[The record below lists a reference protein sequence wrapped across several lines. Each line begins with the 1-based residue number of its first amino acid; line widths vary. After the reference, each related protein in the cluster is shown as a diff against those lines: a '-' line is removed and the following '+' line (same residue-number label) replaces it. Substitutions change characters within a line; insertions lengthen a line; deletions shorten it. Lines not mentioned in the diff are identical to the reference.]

1 MRKIITL
8 LFILITSVCLGQRFH
23 LATSNNVN
31 ISTSE
36 CFNVTP
42 AALASNDGE
51 IRITDFTGNTIST
64 TTGIFEFDVRPFEFI
79 VKKAECRYI
88 EGPNRGKTFTL
99 GGGYTIT
106 IDPTFDSYYEAGNN
120 GALYFEEINTSVL
133 YELNCNTNSIDASN
147 IIVDTDVVEWEYRFE
162 GNTKVLENS
171 QSRASLPIDFENF
184 DIDLNANNNK
194 LIDFR
199 YKLNGNVFSPWR
211 TYTIVVCSPKL
222 IEPNGIIEENET
234 CGGNNY
240 GSVTLTFDRN
250 VAEGYQMRYFIRQ
263 GTPPSDPSQ
272 LDLKSENPFPAQSY
286 ADISDVALV
295 DVGGGEYSGTYSG
308 LDGSFTD
315 TNGVTFDSAD
325 YYIIYQEVRYDF
337 PNVGDVDVKSG
348 EITPKFTISRPSE
361 IRIDI
366 PSENVIQPK
375 CAGEKGSVT
384 VVGSGGGYA
393 PNTNAELE
401 YGIQGD
407 PNSWQPSPTFSD
419 LDGGNYVFLARSP
432 NGCIGESG
440 SITINSL
447 TPLTFSNPNSGRASS
462 NTSRD
467 GFITINYDGGI
478 PNYSFKLEK
487 QITET
492 SNFEEVSTI
501 TIINNTQIKRVEF
514 GELEIGTYRITI
526 TDDNNCTLTSE
537 NIDVTSDPVP
547 DLASEQTDQI
557 SCFGGSDGRVSAE
570 VSNFTSNYRYQ
581 WVINGAA
588 SSIQSGSSG
597 IIELN
602 SINTPGDYVLRVS
615 SGRVSDA
622 DFNDPD
628 NFSTTTATYLIN
640 EPDPV
645 VMDSPVP
652 NDVSCNGSNDGSIV
666 LVLSGGTNY
675 EYTYELAPIESDW
688 IPLNGNTITN
698 LPPGFYRVTVRNE
711 NGCESAP
718 SASVFIDE
726 PDQLLVSEISE
737 QRKNVT
743 INGGNNGEI
752 VIESSGGTGPHSF
765 AWSGPNGFTSDQ
777 PNLFGLTAGEYQ
789 VVVTDSNNCSV
800 NLGPIPIT
808 EPGPLGITSLNPTNV
823 LCKGDATG
831 GIEAEVSG
839 TPPFTFIWTKD
850 SDPSFTGPDQAV
862 IGGLAVGTY
871 TLELSDASGDPTVS
885 SSVVVTEPLDALLS
899 EVITTD
905 VSCFNGGDGQIT
917 INATGGTTPYQYAI
931 DDGFGY
937 QTANTFTNLSPRTY
951 IVTVQDSNGCLYN
964 ANVVVGEPDAI
975 TIDTTNTSVTDAS
988 TTGGSD
994 GTIDLEVIGGTGAY
1008 SYEWSGPNVNGS
1020 AAQYLTGLVAGAY
1033 QVLVTD
1039 DNGCTFS
1046 GEFNVGEP
1054 GPLAITNIQEFNV
1067 GCNGE
1072 STGSITT
1079 TVTGNGTI
1087 TFEWR
1092 DVASNNVISIAGKDL
1107 EDVPAGIYTLT
1118 IADETANPP
1127 VSSRQITIQEPEELT
1142 VDIIPTEVSCFGGDD
1157 GVLQVNVS
1165 GGTPPFAYAIDG
1177 INFQNNNQFNN
1188 LVAGTYEV
1196 TVRDT
1201 NNCEVFTS
1209 GVITQPQELG
1219 IIVDQE
1225 KNLTAANTADGAISI
1240 TVFGGTA
1247 PFSYQWSSD
1256 NGFTSTDEDISNLE
1270 GGTYTLVIRDANNI
1284 IDGDGC
1290 YFTRDFRIAEPGE
1303 LIASLSQTVFLDCY
1317 GDDFGE
1323 LSANVDGGVA
1333 PYTYQW
1339 FAIQNGSNTLLSEDS
1354 GIIGD
1359 LSAGEYFVRVTDA
1372 NSISIDTA
1380 PLIIVAPDLLEIY
1393 IDGKVDVLCYGEATG
1408 NIAISV
1414 VGGTEPYQY
1423 YWDNGET
1430 TEDLSGL
1437 LAGDYVIEVVDANGC
1452 FTESSITIEAPSD
1465 PLRIASANL
1474 EDVSEYEANDGRIT
1488 LEISGGSGSYGIR
1501 WTRLSD
1507 NAFVGETKSIENLSA
1522 NTYEVAITDGNGC
1535 TFSESYIVSQP
1546 DIVEETMVSPS
1557 CAGTSD
1563 GSISVVVNKG
1573 NGVFTYSWNTGDTTS
1588 DINGLPA
1595 GTYTVT
1601 IGGFGDGPITRTY
1614 VLEDPLPLMV
1624 DLGEDRVLCD
1634 GQQLELDATVA
1645 DPTATYLWSSDQG
1658 YTSTESKVILTETGN
1673 YTLVVES
1680 QNGCTAQGAIFID
1693 VSSDEISAEF
1703 AVSSQV
1709 FVGEPLILVD
1719 ISYPLPERLEW
1730 IIPEEATVVK
1740 KDNDEAEL
1748 VFNSPGE
1755 YEIGII
1761 THRGPCSAQQTK
1773 KVLVLAKDATV
1784 SEEEIEFNKKV
1795 VENFVVFPNPTSGQ
1809 FNTQINLTER
1819 GNVSI
1824 RVFSFANNAL
1834 IASEKARGESS
1845 YDISMDISGKP
1856 AGVYAVVLETP
1867 YGTSLR
1873 KIILK

>member
-23 LATSNNVN
+23 LATSNNIN

-36 CFNVTP
+36 CFNVNP
-42 AALASNDGE
+42 AAVASNDGE

-79 VKKAECRYI
+79 VKKAECRYV
-88 EGPNRGKTFTL
+88 EGPNRGKTFSL
-99 GGGYTIT
+99 SGGYTIT
-106 IDPTFDSYYEAGNN
+106 IDPTIDSYYERGNN

-133 YELNCNTNSIDASN
+133 YELNCNTNSINASN
-147 IIVDTDVVEWEYRFE
+147 AIVDTDVMEWEYRFE

-171 QSRASLPIDFENF
+171 QSKASLPIDFENF
-184 DIDLNANNNK
+184 DIDLNANNSK

-199 YKLNGNVFSPWR
+199 YKLNGNVYSPWR

-222 IEPNGIIEENET
+222 IEPNGITEENET
-234 CGGNNY
+234 CIGANDGT
-240 GSVTLTFDRN
+240 VTLTFDKN
-250 VAEGYQMRYFIRQ
+250 VAAGYEMRYFIYQ
-263 GTPPSDPSQ
+263 GTPPENPSQ
-272 LDLKSENPFPAQSY
+272 ADLDKENPPFPNQVF
-286 ADISDVALV
+286 ADPLGITLV
-295 DVGGGEYSGTYSG
+295 DVEGGDYRGTYTG
-308 LDGSFTD
+308 LEGSFAD
-315 TNGVTFDSAD
+315 TNGNTFNSAD
-325 YYIIYQEVRYDF
+325 YYIVYQEVRYDI
-337 PNVGDVDVKSG
+337 PNIGDVDVKSG
-348 EITPKFTISRPSE
+348 EITPKFTINRPSE
-361 IRIDI
+361 IIISI
-366 PSENVIQPK
+366 PPENITQPT
-375 CAGEKGSVT
+375 CSGETGSVT
-384 VVGSGGGYA
+384 VIGTGGGFA
-393 PNTNAELE
+393 PNTNASLE
-401 YGIQGD
+401 YAIQAD
-407 PNSWQPSPTFSD
+407 PLVWQISPTFSS
-419 LDGGNYVFLARSP
+419 LSGGNYVFLARSP
-432 NGCIGESG
+432 NGCVSEPSIEITID
-440 SITINSL
+440 SITPIA
-447 TPLTFSNPNSGRASS
+447 FSNPNAGRASS
-462 NTSRD
+462 NTSAD
-467 GFITINYDGGI
+467 GFITIEYDGGT
-478 PNYSFKLEK
+478 PSYSFKLEK
-487 QITET
+487 QISGT
-492 SNFEEVSTI
+492 SNFSEVGNPTVV
-501 TIINNTQIKRVEF
+501 NNAQIKRVDF
-514 GELEIGTYRITI
+514 SSLEIGTYRITI
-526 TDDNNCTLTSE
+526 TDSKGCEITSE
-537 NIDVTSDPVP
+537 NIIVTSDPVP
-547 DLASEQTDQI
+547 DLASEQSDQI

-581 WVINGAA
+581 WVINGTT

-622 DFNDPD
+622 DFNDPA
-628 NFSTTTATYLIN
+628 NFSTATFLIN

-645 VMDSPVP
+645 VMDSIVA

-666 LVLSGGTNY
+666 LVLSGGTKY
-675 EYTYELAPIESDW
+675 EYTFELAPIESDW
-688 IPLNGNTITN
+688 ISFNGTTITN

-718 SASVFIDE
+718 SASFFIDE
-726 PDQLLVSEISE
+726 HEQLLVSEITE

-743 INGGNNGEI
+743 TNGGNDGEI
-752 VIESSGGTGPHSF
+752 VIEVSGGTAPYSF
-765 AWSGPNGFTSDQ
+765 AWTGPTSSNDQ
-777 PNLFGLTAGEYQ
+777 NPTGLLAGKYNLT
-789 VVVTDSNNCSV
+789 VTDAKGCTQY
-800 NLGPIPIT
+800 LGPITID
-808 EPGPLGITSLNPTNV
+808 EPGPLGITSLTASNV

-850 SDPSFTGPDQAV
+850 GDLSFAAPNQAV
-862 IGGLAVGTY
+862 IGGLAVGIY
-871 TLELSDASGDPTVS
+871 TLELSDASGDPAVS
-885 SSVVVTEPLDALLS
+885 GSVVVTEPLEALLS
-899 EVITTD
+899 EVIPTN

-917 INATGGTTPYQYAI
+917 INATGGTAPYQYAI

-937 QTANTFTNLSPRTY
+937 QTADTFSNLTPRTY
-951 IVTVQDSNGCLYN
+951 IVTVQDTNGCLSI
-964 ANVVVGEPDAI
+964 ANVVLGEPDAI
-975 TIDTTNTSVTDAS
+975 TIDTANTSVTDAS
-988 TTGGSD
+988 TTGGSN

-1020 AAQYLTGLVAGAY
+1020 AAQNLTGLVAGAY

-1072 STGSITT
+1072 STGRITT

-1092 DVASNNVISIAGKDL
+1092 DVASTNIISTMGKDL
-1107 EDVPAGIYTLT
+1107 DNVPAGIYTLT

-1127 VSSRQITIQEPEELT
+1127 ITSRQITILEPEELS
-1142 VDIIPTEVSCFGGDD
+1142 VDIIPTEVSCFGGGD

-1165 GGTPPFAYAIDG
+1165 GGTSPFAYAIDG

-1188 LVAGTYEV
+1188 LVSGTYEV
-1196 TVRDT
+1196 TVRDG

-1209 GVITQPQELG
+1209 GVITHPQELG
-1219 IIVDQE
+1219 IIIDQE
-1225 KNLTAANTADGAISI
+1225 KNLTAANTVDGEISI

-1256 NGFTSTDEDISNLE
+1256 NGFTSTEEDISNLE
-1270 GGTYTLVIRDANNI
+1270 GGTYTLVIRDVNNSV
-1284 IDGDGC
+1284 DGDGC
-1290 YFTRDFRIAEPGE
+1290 YFTRDFNIAEPGE
-1303 LIASLSQTVFLDCY
+1303 LIASLTQTVFLDCY

-1339 FAIQNGSNTLLSEDS
+1339 FVVQNGSSTLLSEDS

-1372 NSISIDTA
+1372 NSISVDTA

-1437 LAGDYVIEVVDANGC
+1437 LAGDYLIEVVDANGC

-1465 PLRIASANL
+1465 PLRIANTNL
-1474 EDVSEYEANDGRIT
+1474 EDVSEYEENDGSIA

-1507 NAFVGETKSIENLSA
+1507 NAFVGETKSIVNLSA
-1522 NTYEVAITDGNGC
+1522 DTYEVAITDGNGC
-1535 TFSESYIVSQP
+1535 NISESYIVSQP
-1546 DIVEETMVSPS
+1546 DIVEETMVLPS

-1573 NGVFTYSWNTGDTTS
+1573 NGVFTFSWNTGDTTS

-1595 GTYTVT
+1595 GTYTVA
-1601 IGGFGDGPITRTY
+1601 IGGIGDGPITRTY
-1614 VLEDPLPLMV
+1614 VLEDPLPLLV

-1634 GQQLELDATVA
+1634 EQQLELDATVA

-1693 VSSDEISAEF
+1693 VSSEEISAEF
-1703 AVSSQV
+1703 AVSSQI

-1784 SEEEIEFNKKV
+1784 NEEEIEFNKKV

-1845 YDISMDISGKP
+1845 YNISMDISGKP
-1856 AGVYAVVLETP
+1856 AGVYAIVLETP